1 MKKHYLLY
9 SFCISIL
16 LITLI
21 DVLEPIKEFSEIEN
35 KYLKGK
41 IKITKEKILNGD
53 IFKEYDKYINEQMA
67 FRDELISLK
76 AISEKFFSKIENNDV
91 LLGKDNY
98 LFHKYFELDEHRK
111 DYNTDSINK
120 FKNNYNGNVSL
131 LLVPSSYEIYKE
143 NLIGNPPVIN
153 ESKEIQEIYSKM
165 ENINTVDILDEL
177 KTNKDDYLYYKTDH
191 HWTIDGAYIGY
202 EEFMKSLNLKPIDV
216 KSNRVQINDFLG
228 SFYSKAK
235 PILNKG
241 DILSYIPIDDL
252 EMSIGKEQYD
262 SIYNLSYLEKR
273 DKYSVYLNGNNPYVK
288 IENKVN
294 KNGKKILVI
303 KDSFANSF
311 IPYLTSNYE
320 EVHIIDFRSFSQSLK
335 GFLENNKYDE
345 ILILYSFKNFCTEST
360 LLRIKD

>member
-9 SFCISIL
+9 SFCISVL

-21 DVLEPIKEFSEIEN
+21 DIVEPIKEFSEIEN

-41 IKITKEKILNGD
+41 IKITKEKVLNGE

-76 AISEKFFSKIENNDV
+76 AISEKFLFKIENNNV
-91 LLGKDNY
+91 LLGKEEY

-111 DYNTDSINK
+111 NYNIDSINK
-120 FKNNYNGNVSL
+120 FKNNYKGNVSL

-165 ENINTVDILDEL
+165 KNINTIDILNKL
-177 KTNKDDYLYYKTDH
+177 KANKDEYLYYKTDH

-202 EEFMKSLNLKPIDV
+202 EEFMKSVNLKPIDIRNTRIEV
-216 KSNRVQINDFLG
+216 NGFLG
-228 SFYSKAK
+228 IFYSKSK
-235 PILNKG
+235 PVFNKG
-241 DILSYIPIDDL
+241 DILSYIPIERL
-252 EMSIGKEQYD
+252 KMSIGEDKYD
-262 SIYNLSYLEKR
+262 SIYNISYLDKR
-273 DKYSVYLNGNNPYVK
+273 DKYSIYLNGNSPYVK
-288 IENKVN
+288 IENKKN
-294 KNGKKILVI
+294 RNGKKILVI

-320 EVHIIDFRSFSQSLK
+320 EIHVIDFRSFNQSLK
-335 GFLENNKYDE
+335 VFLESNKYDE

-360 LLRIKD
+360 LLRINN